1 MGHVTRR
8 GGLERRRAM
17 GKFPPVS
24 AFARSPVPPL
34 LYPVGF
40 VQGRWGWFFD

>member
-17 GKFPPVS
+17 GKFPPASASAKPVGPGFSIEGRVS
-24 AFARSPVPPL
+24 AAL
-34 LYPVGF
+34 
-40 VQGRWGWFFD
+40 